1 MMINFFHYLLIGE
14 MLLIIIFMIY
24 EVIKVQFGGKT

>member
-24 EVIKVQFGGKT
+24 EVIKEATRFI